1 VTHEPG
7 AGVRCAPLAALAAA
21 LSLALA
27 CAGAGPAPTRER
39 LVDLT
44 WAFDADT
51 IYWPT
56 EEGFVHEL
64 GKAGV
69 TDAGY
74 YYEAH
79 RFRAAEHG
87 GPHIDAPI
95 HFYAGR
101 WTVDEI
107 PLDRLIGDAVVV
119 GVEAACARD
128 RDHAIDVADLA
139 AFEQAH
145 GEIPRGAIVLLRSGF
160 GRFWPDRRAYLGT
173 QKHGPEAVAE
183 LHFPGLSP
191 EAARWLIDERAIAA
205 VGLDTPSIDPGV
217 STTFDTHRLLFEAN
231 VPAFE
236 NLANLEQLP
245 PTGLRLI
252 ALPMK
257 IGRGSG
263 APLRAVA
270 IVPAAGGDAQ

>member
-1 VTHEPG
+1 MAIWHTG
-7 AGVRCAPLAALAAA
+7 CGVGRAAALAALA
-21 LSLALA
+21 LGLA
-27 CAGAGPAPTRER
+27 CASAGPERER

-44 WAFDADT
+44 HPFDAET

-56 EEGFVHEL
+56 EEGFVLERE
-64 GKAGV
+64 KTGV

-87 GPHIDAPI
+87 GTHIDAPI
-95 HFYAGR
+95 HFYAER
-101 WTVDEI
+101 WTVDQI
-107 PLDRLIGDAVVV
+107 PLDRLIGDAVVID
-119 GVEAACARD
+119 VEAACASD

-139 AFEQAH
+139 AFEAVH
-145 GEIPRGAIVLLRSGF
+145 GEIPRGAIVLLRTGF
-160 GRFWPDRRAYLGT
+160 GRRWPDRRAYLGT
-173 QKHGPEAVAE
+173 ERRGPEAVAE
-183 LHFPGLSP
+183 LRFPGLSSQ
-191 EAARWLIDERAIAA
+191 AARWLIEQRAIAA

-217 STTFDTHRLLFEAN
+217 STRFETHQVLFEAN

-236 NLANLEQLP
+236 NLANLERLP
-245 PTGLRLI
+245 ATGSRVI

-257 IGRGSG
+257 IGGGSG

-270 IVPAAGGDAQ
+270 IVPGSAGDAR